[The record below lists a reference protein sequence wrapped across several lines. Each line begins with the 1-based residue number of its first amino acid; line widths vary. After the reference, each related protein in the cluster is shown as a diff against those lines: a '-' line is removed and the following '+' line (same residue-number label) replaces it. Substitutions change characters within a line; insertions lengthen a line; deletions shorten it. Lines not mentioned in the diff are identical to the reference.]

1 MFVKLV
7 NGRIQRAPKFLKDAE
22 NTYSNPQEETLRE
35 FGYKPYVD
43 EECPNEEG
51 FTYIW
56 EYVEDEDS
64 IRRTWVAHEI
74 IIEEPEVEEEE
85 ASEEPEEETSEE
97 LEEEVSEEPEE
108 EQID

>member
-1 MFVKLV
+1 MFVRLV
-7 NGRIQRAPKFLKDAE
+7 NDRIQRAPKFLKDAE

-35 FGYKPYVD
+35 FGYKPYVE

-51 FTYIW
+51 FTYTC
-56 EYVEDEDS
+56 EYIEDEDS

-74 IIEEPEVEEEE
+74 VVEEPEEVLEEEPEE
-85 ASEEPEEETSEE
+85 ASEEV
-97 LEEEVSEEPEE
+97 EEEVSEEE

>member
-43 EECPNEEG
+43 EECPSEEG
-51 FTYIW
+51 FTYTW

-64 IRRTWVAHEI
+64 IRRTWIAHEI

-85 ASEEPEEETSEE
+85 VP
-97 LEEEVSEEPEE
+97 EEVSEEETEEEPKE